1 MGYDNRPNLN
11 CKQFDQN
18 GTDYLYLAGHNCVCG
33 TGGTISSNSGYQ
45 ISGATILKT
54 GVQLNTL
61 LLGCNNVAGNASL
74 AIGTSVNANGSTSI
88 AIGSSSCSMGN
99 KSIVIGNGSK
109 SICDCATTIGYNNV
123 SCAVNASIFG
133 GNNNTIC
140 SGNTNTTLIGGTS
153 ITLASSTFANYVA
166 IPNLAILCT
175 PAGGGN
181 YLCWNSTTKR
191 VGVTTST
198 SVGWSSTG
206 NTSTVVGCGTI
217 ISGSTYSG
225 NTIYGVCAGKGITT
239 GSNNTIIGTNAAYSN
254 VTGSSNVILGSCS
267 GYNETTSNKLYIA
280 NSANKSLIYGE
291 FDNEK
296 LCVRGKTYISGL
308 TNSTKTDVIYYD
320 SSTNELSYGTTPS
333 GTTGSDI
340 GWSDLTKQSTV
351 IGCGTPGSSTA
362 LSGNTFYGVN
372 AGANV
377 TSFVDGLSIIHGCG
391 IVAMGNNALCSN
403 TCANDVIAIGQDVL
417 SLATSIIDGT
427 VAIGSK
433 IMNNAISSQGNVAIG
448 CNILTASGAIGSN
461 NIGIGM
467 STLSNNTSGSNNISI
482 GCNSQHSNTTGTN
495 NISIGDQSLAFNSSG
510 NHNIAFGSFALN
522 NNIGCYNVAIG
533 ADTLSNMYTGNNN
546 VGIGHNALASNELG
560 HSNVAIGYNAGL
572 NETGSNRLYIAN
584 SAAKS
589 LIYGEFDNEKLC
601 VRGKTYISGLTNA
614 SKSNIVFYDT
624 STKELSY
631 GTAPITGEVNTA
643 SNLGSGYCIFTTKS
657 GVNFPFKS
665 LCAGTG
671 IAMSCTAND
680 ITICN
685 SAAQGEVNTASNLG
699 SGYCIF
705 TTKSGVNFPFKSLLA
720 GTGIAMSC
728 TANDITICST
738 GEANTASNLG
748 SGYQIFTS
756 KSGINLPFKSLLAGT
771 AINITCTTTDIT
783 INSTAEANTASNLGS
798 GTGVYASKSGVD
810 LRFKSLLAGT
820 GTIITNTAND
830 ITICGTGEA
839 NTASNL
845 GTGYCIFTSKS
856 GVNFPFKSLK
866 AGTGIAMS
874 CTTTDITFCS
884 TITQAEINTASNL
897 GSGVGIYASKSGVD
911 LRFKSLSAGTNITI
925 TTGSTKI
932 TINST
937 GGGHTIKNN
946 AGTALSPETYLTFKT
961 NGIGTEIAAD
971 NAGATSTDISPRLN
985 SLVDVDP
992 TGIADG
998 DVWSYDV
1005 AGSKT
1010 VPQPTVP
1017 YTDILRSVEANI
1029 STDKI
1034 LSTYLPAGYQI
1045 DTIIIIE
1052 TSGNAA
1058 GDITIS
1064 STSGGTDIVNAQTV
1078 GASADVKAVL
1088 VNTNGVY
1095 FSSVND
1101 TDMYV
1106 SSSSWGSG
1114 VVSIYFTMEKI
1125 I

>member
-308 TNSTKTDVIYYD
+308 TN
-320 SSTNELSYGTTPS
+320 
-333 GTTGSDI
+333 
-340 GWSDLTKQSTV
+340 
-351 IGCGTPGSSTA
+351 
-362 LSGNTFYGVN
+362 
-372 AGANV
+372 
-377 TSFVDGLSIIHGCG
+377 
-391 IVAMGNNALCSN
+391 
-403 TCANDVIAIGQDVL
+403 
-417 SLATSIIDGT
+417 
-427 VAIGSK
+427 
-433 IMNNAISSQGNVAIG
+433 
-448 CNILTASGAIGSN
+448 
-461 NIGIGM
+461 
-467 STLSNNTSGSNNISI
+467 
-482 GCNSQHSNTTGTN
+482 
-495 NISIGDQSLAFNSSG
+495 
-510 NHNIAFGSFALN
+510 
-522 NNIGCYNVAIG
+522 
-533 ADTLSNMYTGNNN
+533 
-546 VGIGHNALASNELG
+546 
-560 HSNVAIGYNAGL
+560 
-572 NETGSNRLYIAN
+572 
-584 SAAKS
+584 
-589 LIYGEFDNEKLC
+589 
-601 VRGKTYISGLTNA
+601 A

-866 AGTGIAMS
+866 
-874 CTTTDITFCS
+874 FCS
-884 TITQAEINTASNL
+884 TITQAEINTASYL